1 LDLLQKELE
10 AKEKEK
16 ERKGAVKAL
25 FKDEA
30 DREAFGIKEKT
41 IKFMTKHIKSY

>member
-1 LDLLQKELE
+1 MDLLQKELE

-25 FKDEA
+25 LKDEA